1 MFRVF
6 NFGSSPNDSSS
17 SRPGAKKLFTMSF
30 DFIALVMQLS
40 GALVWP
46 ILQWINHTR
55 AEIELISAWAL
66 PVGMLE
72 N

>member
-17 SRPGAKKLFTMSF
+17 SRPGAKKLFAMSF

-55 AEIELISAWAL
+55 AEKELISAWAL